1 MWKGHEGERKL
12 SLFVSISFS
21 CDASRVR
28 PGASSL
34 LFPTFLLFVTKK

>member
-1 MWKGHEGERKL
+1 MRGKGERGG

-28 PGASSL
+28 PGASSF
-34 LFPTFLLFVTKK
+34 LFPTLLLFVTKK